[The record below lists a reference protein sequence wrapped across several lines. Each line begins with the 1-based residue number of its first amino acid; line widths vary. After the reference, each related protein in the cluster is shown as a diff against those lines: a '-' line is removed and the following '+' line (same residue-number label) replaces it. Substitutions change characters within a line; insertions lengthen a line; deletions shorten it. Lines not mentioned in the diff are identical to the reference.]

1 MKKLRVS
8 SELIYLLALGLL
20 SFSVAMIASTG
31 FGVSMVVAPAYILSM
46 KLTALSFG
54 QCEYIV
60 QGILFVILCLLMGR
74 VRPVYFCA
82 FGTGVLYGLFLDLW
96 RLVPVF
102 NPAVTAPGS
111 LPLAARICM
120 LAAGLALTSLSIA
133 LFFRTYF
140 YPQVYDFFV
149 KAVSRRYGRDRGKF
163 KIGFDFTFLALSC
176 VLSLVLFGRIQGIGI
191 GTIAATAFNGLMIA
205 GFGRLLDRVLLPVPC
220 WPRLSRVFDL

>member
-74 VRPVYFCA
+74 VRPV
-82 FGTGVLYGLFLDLW
+82 
-96 RLVPVF
+96 
-102 NPAVTAPGS
+102 
-111 LPLAARICM
+111 
-120 LAAGLALTSLSIA
+120 LS
-133 LFFRTYF
+133 T
-140 YPQVYDFFV
+140 
-149 KAVSRRYGRDRGKF
+149 
-163 KIGFDFTFLALSC
+163 
-176 VLSLVLFGRIQGIGI
+176 
-191 GTIAATAFNGLMIA
+191 
-205 GFGRLLDRVLLPVPC
+205 
-220 WPRLSRVFDL
+220 